1 MKHPLVNL
9 LVRWIILALG
19 VALAAEFV
27 RGIHYDG
34 PGTLL
39 AVVVLLSLFNAI
51 LRPVLLLFTLPFIVL
66 SLGLGV
72 LVINAVLFL
81 LVPYFVRGFHVDGFI
96 PALLGSVIVSLTNL
110 VMTQLLRD
118 KKGGPPPPR
127 RPRGGGGDVIDI

>member
-9 LVRWIILALG
+9 LVRWVILALG
-19 VALAAEFV
+19 VVLAAEFV

-34 PGTLL
+34 PGALV
-39 AVVVLLSLFNAI
+39 AAVVLLSVFNAI
-51 LRPVLLLFTLPFIVL
+51 LRPLLLLFTLPFILL

-96 PALLGSVIVSLTNL
+96 PALLGSLLVSLTNM

-118 KKGGPPPPR
+118 KGRGPPPPR
-127 RPRGGGGDVIDI
+127 GRRGGRDDVIDI

>member
-1 MKHPLVNL
+1 M
-9 LVRWIILALG
+9 
-19 VALAAEFV
+19 
-27 RGIHYDG
+27 
-34 PGTLL
+34 
-39 AVVVLLSLFNAI
+39 VLLSLFNAI